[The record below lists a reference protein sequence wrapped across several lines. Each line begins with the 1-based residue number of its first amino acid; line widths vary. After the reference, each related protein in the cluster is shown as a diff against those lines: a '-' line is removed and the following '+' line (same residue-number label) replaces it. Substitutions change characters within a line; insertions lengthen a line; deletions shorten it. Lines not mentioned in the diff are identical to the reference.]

1 MKQFNK
7 PARLQEVY
15 LRRAEVASFDA
26 YPFCL
31 PAVRGL
37 EKLPIHPRVT
47 FFVGEN
53 GSGKS
58 TLLEALAVLLGLNP
72 EGGNR
77 NFRFAT
83 RESHSDLW
91 RYLQP
96 IHTLGF
102 KQDAYFVRAES
113 FFNLAT
119 EIERVGVDRGYGDR
133 KLHEQSHGESF
144 FALFEHRFKGSGLY
158 LLDEP
163 EAALSPSRQMSFL
176 TLIHQLGK
184 ADSQFV
190 IATHSPIILAYPE
203 AWIYAFTEQ
212 GLQRVAYQETEHYKV
227 THAFLTRTNRM
238 LKILLENDEGD
249 AADPTMP

>member
-1 MKQFNK
+1 V
-7 PARLQEVY
+7 RTLTT
-15 LRRAEVASFDA
+15 L
-26 YPFCL
+26 PF
-31 PAVRGL
+31 
-37 EKLPIHPRVT
+37 HPNVT
-47 FFVGEN
+47 YFVGEN

-58 TLLEALAVLLGLNP
+58 TLLEALAVMLGLNA

-77 NFRFAT
+77 NHRFAT
-83 RESHSDLW
+83 RESHSELW
-91 RYLQP
+91 GYLQP
-96 IHTLGF
+96 VHTPGF

-119 EIERVGVDRGYGDR
+119 QIEKVGADRGYGER

-163 EAALSPSRQMSFL
+163 EAALSPSRQMTFL
-176 TLIHQLGK
+176 TLIHRLCR
-184 ADSQFV
+184 ADAQFV

-212 GLQRVAYQETEHYKV
+212 GLQRIAYQDTEHYKV
-227 THAFLTRTNRM
+227 THAFLTRTSKM
-238 LKILLENDEGD
+238 LKVLLEDDEE
-249 AADPTMP
+249 